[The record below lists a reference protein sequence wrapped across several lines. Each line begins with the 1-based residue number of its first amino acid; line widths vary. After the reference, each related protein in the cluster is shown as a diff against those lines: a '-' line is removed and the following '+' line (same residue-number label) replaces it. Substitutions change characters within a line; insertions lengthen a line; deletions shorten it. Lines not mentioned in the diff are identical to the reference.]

1 MLKKFTVVVLSLCMA
16 LGMVA
21 CGKKEEEKGISL
33 TDKYTETMLI
43 TPESV
48 KLEKGFLDEYPNV
61 NNIVLPKDYDK
72 NLEEITDEIASFAQ
86 NKKVKCIIV
95 CSDKEGLLPVF
106 EKIRE
111 KKYNI

>member
-72 NLEEITDEIASFAQ
+72 NLEEITDEIA
-86 NKKVKCIIV
+86 
-95 CSDKEGLLPVF
+95 
-106 EKIRE
+106 
-111 KKYNI
+111 YNSSCWHRRNAD